1 MTKSLIWIRNQTML
15 LSNYVVPYT
24 NSFWINQVQTW
35 IKAKYGDVGRFVY
48 ILELLEKDEPL
59 YQSDQTYLFEKLEKY
74 RFQQQFSH
82 ISSIN
87 KKVQS
92 VQQLQLEYSFI
103 SEQIQIKQT
112 ELDEITSKTKS
123 MQQLPTENYLIS
135 EQIQIKQ
142 TELDEITSKT
152 KSMQQ
157 KQAKYDRFIEQIQ
170 IKQTELD
177 EITSKTKSMQQ
188 KQAKYDRFIEQ
199 IQIKQTEL
207 DEITSKTKSMQ
218 QKQAEYD
225 RFIEQIQIKQTELDE
240 ITSKTKSM
248 QQKQAEYDRFI
259 EQIQIKQDKLQT
271 LNKQTHIKTSNLE
284 KKIHEKNILLRS
296 LREQCNKY
304 EQQKN
309 EAFLFVSKIRNDV
322 EMLQSK
328 KTILDEKINTIKK
341 ALKIFDISD
350 NVR

>member
-1 MTKSLIWIRNQTML
+1 MVS

-59 YQSDQTYLFEKLEKY
+59 YHSDQTYLFEKLEKY

-92 VQQLQLEYSFI
+92 VQQLQLEYDFI

-123 MQQLPTENYLIS
+123 IQQLPTENYLIS

-152 KSMQQ
+152 KS
-157 KQAKYDRFIEQIQ
+157 I
-170 IKQTELD
+170 
-177 EITSKTKSMQQ
+177 
-188 KQAKYDRFIEQ
+188 
-199 IQIKQTEL
+199 
-207 DEITSKTKSMQ
+207 Q

-225 RFIEQIQIKQTELDE
+225 P
-240 ITSKTKSM
+240 S
-248 QQKQAEYDRFI
+248 I

-271 LNKQTHIKTSNLE
+271 LNKQIHIKTSNLE
-284 KKIHEKNILLRS
+284 KKIHEKKVLLRS

-309 EAFLFVSKIRNDV
+309 EAFLFVSKIKNDV
-322 EMLQSK
+322 EILQSK
-328 KTILDEKINTIKK
+328 KTILDKKINTIKK
-341 ALKIFDISD
+341 ALKVFDMSD